1 MNAAAGTPIVAAD
14 ARRALPAV
22 ETLLQ
27 CPQAVELQARYGRPL
42 TLAAART
49 VLDAQRATLRE
60 AAGTNGPGGTAELL
74 EAISLQLAQQA
85 APTLHSVTN
94 ATGVIIHTNLGRAPL
109 SKAAQAAMLAVADDY
124 CTLEYDPRTGT
135 RGSRNLHPAQL
146 LRQLTGAEDALVV
159 NNCAAALLLALTGL
173 AKGKGVVISRGQL
186 VEIGGGFR
194 IPDVMMQSGARLVEV
209 GTTNRTHAHDYA
221 SAIGDPKLKA
231 ALLLR
236 VHHSN
241 FRIEGFA
248 TEPGISEL
256 TALGA
261 AHSVPVVDCLGSGAL
276 LDTTRFG
283 LAHEPMVQESVAAGC
298 DAVCFSGDKLL
309 GGPQC
314 GIIVGR
320 AATIQKLAKH
330 PLVRALRADKL
341 CLAALSATLLHYLHA
356 EAPTAIPVWR
366 MISMPLAEIEARAQ
380 ELSSALR
387 QTGLDAAVIDG
398 QSTVGGGSLPGETL
412 PTKLV
417 AVRHRGSAAQ
427 AARLRTHGIIAR
439 VQEGQL
445 LLDPRTVGD
454 WEKFMHKVADIFVN
468 FRITQ

>member
-27 CPQAVELQARYGRPL
+27 SPQALELQARYGRPL

-49 VLDAQRATLRE
+49 VLDTQRETMRE
-60 AAGTNGPGGTAELL
+60 PAGTNAAVSTAEILD
-74 EAISLQLAQQA
+74 AISEQLAEQA
-85 APTLHSVTN
+85 APTLHAVTN

-109 SKAAQAAMLAVADDY
+109 SKAAQAAMLAIANDY
-124 CTLEYDPRTGT
+124 CTLEYDPHTGK
-135 RGSRNLHPAQL
+135 RGSRNVHPAAL

-194 IPDVMMQSGARLVEV
+194 IPDVMKQSGARLVEV
-209 GTTNRTHAHDYA
+209 GTTNRTHTRDYA
-221 SAIGDPKLKA
+221 SAIGDEKLKV

-256 TALGA
+256 TAVGTE
-261 AHSVPVVDCLGSGAL
+261 HSLPVVDCLGSGAL

-320 AATIQKLAKH
+320 AAVIQKLAKH
-330 PLVRALRADKL
+330 PLLRALRADKL
-341 CLAALSATLLHYLHA
+341 CLAALSATLLHYMRD
-356 EAPTAIPVWR
+356 EALGLIPVWR
-366 MISMPLAEIEARAQ
+366 MISMPLAEIESRAQ
-380 ELSSALR
+380 ALASELR
-387 QTGLDAAVIDG
+387 QSGLNASVIDG

-417 AVRHRGSAAQ
+417 AIQHSGAEAHAAHL
-427 AARLRTHGIIAR
+427 RLHGVVAR
-439 VQEGQL
+439 VQASQL

-454 WEKFMHKVADIFVN
+454 WPNLMRKSAGIVVN
-468 FRITQ
+468 FRSSR

>member
-27 CPQAVELQARYGRPL
+27 SPQALELQARYGRPL

-49 VLDAQRATLRE
+49 VLDAQRATLS
-60 AAGTNGPGGTAELL
+60 APAGASAPGSTTELL
-74 EAISLQLAQQA
+74 DAISQQLAEQA

-109 SKAAQAAMLAVADDY
+109 SKAAQAAMLAIADDY
-124 CTLEYDPRTGT
+124 CTLEYDPLTGK
-135 RGSRNLHPAQL
+135 RGSRNVHPAAL

-194 IPDVMMQSGARLVEV
+194 IPDVMKQSGARLVEV
-209 GTTNRTHAHDYA
+209 GTTNRTHTRDYA
-221 SAIGDPKLKA
+221 SAIGDAKLKA

-248 TEPGISEL
+248 TEPGITEL

-261 AHSVPVVDCLGSGAL
+261 EHSLPVVDCLGSGAL

-283 LAHEPMVQESVAAGC
+283 LAHEPMVQESVSAGC

-320 AATIQKLAKH
+320 AAVIQKLAKH
-330 PLVRALRADKL
+330 PLLRALRADKL
-341 CLAALSATLLHYLHA
+341 CLAALSATLLHYLRD
-356 EAPTAIPVWR
+356 EALSQIPVWR
-366 MISMPLAEIEARAQ
+366 MISMPIAEIELRAQ
-380 ELSSALR
+380 ALAGELR
-387 QTGLDAAVIDG
+387 QSGIDASVIDG

-417 AVRHRGSAAQ
+417 AVRHQSAEAQ
-427 AARLRTHGIIAR
+427 AAHLRSQGIIAR

-454 WEKFMHKVADIFVN
+454 WSKFMHKGADIFVN
-468 FRITQ
+468 FRSTQ

>member
-1 MNAAAGTPIVAAD
+1 MAAD

-22 ETLLQ
+22 EALLQ
-27 CPQAVELQARYGRPL
+27 SPQALELQARYGRPL

-60 AAGTNGPGGTAELL
+60 PAGANAAGSTTELL
-74 EAISLQLAQQA
+74 VAISKQLAEQA

-109 SKAAQAAMLAVADDY
+109 SKAAQAAMLAIADDY
-124 CTLEYDPRTGT
+124 CTLEYDPHTGK
-135 RGSRNLHPAQL
+135 RGSRNVHPAAL

-194 IPDVMMQSGARLVEV
+194 IPDVMKQSGARLLEV
-209 GTTNRTHAHDYA
+209 GTTNRTHTRDYA
-221 SAIGDPKLKA
+221 DAIGDAKLKA

-248 TEPGISEL
+248 TEPTISEL

-261 AHSVPVVDCLGSGAL
+261 EHGLPVVDCLGSGAL

-320 AATIQKLAKH
+320 AAVIQKLAKH
-330 PLVRALRADKL
+330 PLLRALRADKL
-341 CLAALSATLLHYLHA
+341 CLAALSATLLHYLRD
-356 EAPTAIPVWR
+356 EALGQIPVWR
-366 MISMPLAEIEARAQ
+366 MISMPFLEIESKAQ
-380 ELSSALR
+380 ALAAELR
-387 QTGLDAAVIDG
+387 KRGVDASVIDG

-417 AVRHRGSAAQ
+417 AVRHRSAEAQ
-427 AARLRTHGIIAR
+427 AAHLRSHGVVAR

-454 WEKFMHKVADIFVN
+454 WSKLMQKGAEILTNLRSA
-468 FRITQ
+468 Q